1 MTSLLNT
8 RLLSLSIATALGLA
22 ASVHAQ
28 TFDAPISVLVRFAD
42 LDINH
47 APGSKIML
55 GRVEAAATRACGG
68 EPDIRD
74 LGRRAV
80 YLTCRAST
88 IDRALKELGS
98 GVVTAAANKRSG
110 NAVLAGQ

>member
-1 MTSLLNT
+1 MTSLFNT
-8 RLLSLSIATALGLA
+8 RLLGLSIATALSLA
-22 ASVHAQ
+22 APGHAQ
-28 TFDAPISVLVRFAD
+28 TFDGPISVSVRFAD

-47 APGSKIML
+47 APGAKIML
-55 GRVEAAATRACGG
+55 GRIEAAATRACGG

-88 IDRALKELGS
+88 IDGALKQLGS
-98 GVVTAAANKRSG
+98 GIVTAAANQLSG
-110 NAVLAGQ
+110 NTVLAGQ